1 MHTFPAP
8 YGKHAAMFSGY
19 DGRCHFMNPVHENSW
34 ERPELSVCEEDLL
47 ALADQKPWWGQY
59 ALPKPN
65 LCL

>member
-1 MHTFPAP
+1 
-8 YGKHAAMFSGY
+8 MFTGY

-47 ALADQKPWWGQY
+47 ALADQNPWWGQY